1 MKSKINEFTKTNRFD
16 MSKHLKTLLF
26 ATLLFVGATSFT
38 SAQSKIAHIDKQE
51 LIKAMPAY
59 TQAQAEIEKLG
70 KTYEATIQG
79 SLKELDTKL
88 KQYNAEAEGQ
98 TQEEN
103 QKRMEEVEGIKQ
115 SLGQYQQ
122 QAQKDLQE
130 KEYNLLKPIVENADK
145 AIDAVAKAQGFQ
157 YVLDSAML
165 IVKDGKDLMAD
176 VKKHLNI

>member
-145 AIDAVAKAQGFQ
+145 AIAEVAKAQGFQ